1 VRVPTDPA
9 TIAAAE
15 EKWAYLQS
23 NPTSYQM
30 RIIYEGTYIQAKP
43 SIVCAVFL
51 SVGTGVF
58 VSFRHE

>member
-1 VRVPTDPA
+1 VPTDPA

-23 NPTSYQM
+23 NPTIYQM

-43 SIVCAVFL
+43 SIVCSVFL

-58 VSFRHE
+58 VSFERE